1 MIRKLQ
7 IMQDAVEDMT
17 FQEIKK
23 IYPKKSKDAKVYI
36 LIRLKSNH
44 ERDMIMSHAS
54 NLPKDCSIETV
65 IPDHLSSLKSLLDGH
80 AYKFRARARDEGGKV
95 STSVRLDELS
105 NSLVLAVR
113 KEKGNWRSYNQEE
126 LRLMEEERE
135 REEEEDDEYEYGSDD
150 EDDEEDEEM
159 LTPRNDQETNSRSR
173 SRSQPTRT
181 QPTRGE
187 KQKK

>member
-1 MIRKLQ
+1 MNPGREEREAFKQARRSVMLHPTDATDGDVRKFLIRKLQ

-65 IPDHLSSLKSLLDGH
+65 IPNHLSSLKSLLDGH

-126 LRLMEEERE
+126 LRLMEEESCLL
-135 REEEEDDEYEYGSDD
+135 YTSPS
-150 EDDEEDEEM
+150 
-159 LTPRNDQETNSRSR
+159 PRDKRQSRMPS
-173 SRSQPTRT
+173 SA
-181 QPTRGE
+181 
-187 KQKK
+187 